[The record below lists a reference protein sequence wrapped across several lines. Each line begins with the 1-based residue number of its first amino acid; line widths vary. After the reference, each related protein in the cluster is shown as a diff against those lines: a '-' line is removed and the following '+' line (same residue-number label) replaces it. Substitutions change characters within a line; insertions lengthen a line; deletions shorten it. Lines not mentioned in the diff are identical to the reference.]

1 MNPSIGYNIYIYILQ
16 ADSCLIQLSFY
27 NLSCETKMITMD
39 FPESRMDDRY
49 NDVANWKVHLKSGT
63 WNWNCEEST
72 QSSSKFL
79 LSEAAAGISSK
90 KNYKVQNAQL
100 IP

>member
-1 MNPSIGYNIYIYILQ
+1 MAIIYIYIIK
-16 ADSCLIQLSFY
+16 ADSGLIQLSFY

-39 FPESRMDDRY
+39 SPESRMDDRY

-63 WNWNCEEST
+63 WNWNCEESI
-72 QSSSKFL
+72 QSSSKLL
-79 LSEAAAGISSK
+79 LSEAAGISSK